1 MTAPQ
6 VRIREV
12 TGTMRLMDGESLL
25 TPAVM
30 ERIVAAVMQAIDGE
44 RRDRASRRRDTRIG
58 PCCDGAAE
66 ENEP

>member
-12 TGTMRLMDGESLL
+12 TGTVRVMDGESLL
-25 TPAVM
+25 TPSVM

-44 RRDRASRRRDTRIG
+44 HRDRDRRRRDTRIG
-58 PCCDGAAE
+58 GSCCDGCEGKEA
-66 ENEP
+66 